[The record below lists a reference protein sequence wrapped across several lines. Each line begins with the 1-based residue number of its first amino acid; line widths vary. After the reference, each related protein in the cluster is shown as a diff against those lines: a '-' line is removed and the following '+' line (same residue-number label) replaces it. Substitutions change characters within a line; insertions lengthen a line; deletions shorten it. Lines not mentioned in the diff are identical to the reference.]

1 MNSLVI
7 SYKNHE
13 WCHSWYLL
21 DLQRLFDFIV
31 RVSFFCISFFFFC
44 GFYYLLRYWGK
55 FLSTS
60 NNSNSSNYSQ
70 NIWER
75 LLFSCEIAHYGK
87 SSISVFQENFTSTEK
102 MFISRG
108 GLSTRQQFYEVLRF
122 SWYFLVS

>member
-31 RVSFFCISFFFFC
+31 RVSFFSISFFFFC

-60 NNSNSSNYSQ
+60 NDSNSSNYSQ

-87 SSISVFQENFTSTEK
+87 SSISVFQEI
-102 MFISRG
+102 FISNDKIFISG
-108 GLSTRQQFYEVLRF
+108 GGMSIRQKLFDVLRF
-122 SWYFLVS
+122 SWYFLIS